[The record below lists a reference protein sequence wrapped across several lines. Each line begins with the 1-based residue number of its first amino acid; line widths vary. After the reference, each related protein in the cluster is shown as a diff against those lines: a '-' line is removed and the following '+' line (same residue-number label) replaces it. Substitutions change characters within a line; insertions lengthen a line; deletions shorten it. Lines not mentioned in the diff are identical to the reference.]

1 MYNAALVDS
10 FAKGVEGVGQ
20 EVPFMLF
27 LDPLDY
33 HSRAEVVS
41 NVRNWLNAE
50 WNRKHKTSLNM
61 FNNLTSESFSP
72 KGMFFCLFC
81 NDCFLIYV
89 FVTHTCNDFLS
100 LSTT

>member
-1 MYNAALVDS
+1 
-10 FAKGVEGVGQ
+10 
-20 EVPFMLF
+20 MLF

-61 FNNLTSESFSP
+61 FNNLTMESFSP
-72 KGMFFCLFC
+72 KGMFFVCFAMTAFLFM
-81 NDCFLIYV
+81 FLLL
-89 FVTHTCNDFLS
+89 THAMTFYLFL
-100 LSTT
+100 LRSTEAMQCR